1 MVAKNQLP
9 KFVRIQ
15 TIYLGAH
22 SNATHTLFHS
32 NQYELVA
39 KVEQTKL
46 NIPAELLASWKAGI
60 DMEVE
65 INKQSAA
72 HRRLRTAGGAG
83 GGVAQVRRQ
92 SYRSRRRA

>member
-22 SNATHTLFHS
+22 SNATHTLFHN
-32 NQYELVA
+32 NQYDLVA

-46 NIPAELLASWKAGI
+46 NILA
-60 DMEVE
+60 
-65 INKQSAA
+65 
-72 HRRLRTAGGAG
+72 
-83 GGVAQVRRQ
+83 
-92 SYRSRRRA
+92 